1 MREKGNVMNEIMS
14 PGTEASPFILEDF
27 TISDDLDIPGSSK
40 NNLSEERISKILHSP
55 NGQLI
60 SANIVSMK
68 PTYTQVVP
76 YPEAEVAVEK

>member
-1 MREKGNVMNEIMS
+1 MNEIVS

-27 TISDDLDIPGSSK
+27 SIFDDPDIPGSSK

-60 SANIVSMK
+60 SANIVPMK

-76 YPEAEVAVEK
+76 YPDTEVVGEK